1 MREESAEGNRAAYPP
16 RLARS
21 VWRAA
26 RVRQVLGVE
35 LDAALV
41 YCDQAIGHYRE
52 LSEAEPDV
60 FSDDLATVE
69 APRQALIEQRVEPAW
84 EPRAPAAGEAPMWRL
99 QTERTSRLTL
109 RRLI

>member
-21 VWRAA
+21 VWMAA

-41 YCDQAIGHYRE
+41 HCDRAIGHCRE

-69 APRQALIEQRVEPAW
+69 AP
-84 EPRAPAAGEAPMWRL
+84 
-99 QTERTSRLTL
+99 
-109 RRLI
+109 